1 MGEMLVCI
9 NLLNS
14 SYLLVLP
21 YPTEILGD
29 QSFVLL
35 VSHSPAGKSTK
46 TAIILCYKGCII
58 AV

>member
-1 MGEMLVCI
+1 MLVCI

-14 SYLLVLP
+14 NYLLVLP

-35 VSHSPAGKSTK
+35 VSHSPAGKSTN